1 MTVWPELVS
10 AKSFHGRRGGI
21 RNAFTY
27 SVDYVLLDM
36 EARQGPG
43 LFSRNRFNLFAV
55 QDRHH
60 GGTRGAGAGLPW
72 ARKIFADR
80 GFADLAAFQIRL
92 LTQPSFLGYTFN
104 PVSFWLLLKGDDLHA
119 VIAEVNNTF
128 GERHSYFCAHDDRR
142 PIGPR
147 DAITAEKIFH
157 VSPFQAVRGGYTF
170 HFGLTAGAIAFR
182 IALADGAEGVVA
194 TLAGPRTPATN
205 AGLIW
210 SALRRPFGALR
221 VVALIYW
228 QALKLKSKG
237 AVYAAPPVPPTKE
250 VS

>member
-1 MTVWPELVS
+1 MNNWPELVS

-27 SVDYVLLDM
+27 SVDYMLVDM

-60 GGTRGAGAGLPW
+60 GGARGAGAGLPW
-72 ARKIFADR
+72 ARGIFAGR
-80 GFADLAAFQIRL
+80 GFADLGPYQIRL
-92 LTQPSFLGYTFN
+92 LTQPSFLGYNFN
-104 PVSFWLLLKGDDLHA
+104 PVSFWLLLKDQALHA

-128 GERHSYFCAHDDRR
+128 GERHSYYCAREDRA
-142 PIGPR
+142 PIGPEH
-147 DAITAEKIFH
+147 AITAEKIFH

-170 HFGLTAGAIAFR
+170 HFGLTPDAIAFR
-182 IALADGAEGVVA
+182 IALSDGAEGVVA
-194 TLAGPRTPATN
+194 TLVGPRMPASNTR
-205 AGLIW
+205 LIW

-221 VVALIYW
+221 VIALIYW

-237 AVYAAPPVPPTKE
+237 AAYATPPVPPTKE